1 MGSTQSLIAALQK
14 PLRRCLARAVLACA
28 GAIAGLVGLGF
39 ATAAVLESLRVKY
52 DTIDAAA
59 AVAGFYLLL
68 AAALFAWRS
77 AVGGRRIAPP
87 GQVGSQASAAQA
99 TSAALGLE
107 LAQQMTP
114 FQLVLA
120 AALAGFVA
128 GRKT

>member
-1 MGSTQSLIAALQK
+1 M
-14 PLRRCLARAVLACA
+14 PLRRCLTRAVLACA
-28 GAIAGLVGLGF
+28 GAAAGLVGLGF

-52 DTIDAAA
+52 DAIDAAA

-68 AAALFAWRS
+68 AVILFVWRS
-77 AVGGRRIAPP
+77 AVGARRGVAPR
-87 GQVGSQASAAQA
+87 GQARSQASAAQA